1 MDKIREISGPV
12 HTPQLRDLNNV
23 FLPYQMQYSSKA
35 NILNFTY
42 LEWQVLH
49 IFGGAAMEAELNVIQ
64 TQKALLSF
72 SHSYILSAEIKRKQ
86 DLHHSQCSA
95 IGRGKKKDDLF
106 TLVTQKSQ
114 VNLLNPLLV
123 RGSK

>member
-1 MDKIREISGPV
+1 
-12 HTPQLRDLNNV
+12 
-23 FLPYQMQYSSKA
+23 
-35 NILNFTY
+35 
-42 LEWQVLH
+42 
-49 IFGGAAMEAELNVIQ
+49 MEAELNVIQ

>member
-1 MDKIREISGPV
+1 
-12 HTPQLRDLNNV
+12 
-23 FLPYQMQYSSKA
+23 
-35 NILNFTY
+35 
-42 LEWQVLH
+42 
-49 IFGGAAMEAELNVIQ
+49 MEAELNVIQ

-95 IGRGKKKDDLF
+95 IGRGKKKDDRF

>member
-1 MDKIREISGPV
+1 
-12 HTPQLRDLNNV
+12 
-23 FLPYQMQYSSKA
+23 
-35 NILNFTY
+35 
-42 LEWQVLH
+42 
-49 IFGGAAMEAELNVIQ
+49 MEAELNVIQ

-95 IGRGKKKDDLF
+95 IGRGKKKKDDLF